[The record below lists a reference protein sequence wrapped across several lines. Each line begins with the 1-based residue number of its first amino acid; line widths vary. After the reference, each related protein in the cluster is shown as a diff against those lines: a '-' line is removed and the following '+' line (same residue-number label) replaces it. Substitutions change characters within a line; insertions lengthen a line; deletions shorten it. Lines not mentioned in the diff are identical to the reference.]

1 MRILNIIGVLN
12 GACALIVLA
21 AAMHLG
27 RATISEHGFET
38 MRMAA
43 YLQLGA
49 GAALLALA
57 NRGGRLNAIAGG
69 MIGAGAAIFAA
80 AIYGGTTIS
89 ETFYFAAPVGGILT
103 TLGWLALAFAKPTSA
118 TAPAPRHG

>member
-1 MRILNIIGVLN
+1 MRIVNIIGALN

-27 RATISEHGFET
+27 RSSISEHMFDT

-49 GAALLALA
+49 GAALFGLA
-57 NRGGRLNAIAGG
+57 NRTSALNVIAAGL
-69 MIGAGAAIFAA
+69 IGAGAAIFAG
-80 AIYGGTTIS
+80 AIYG
-89 ETFYFAAPVGGILT
+89 AAAFNNEAFFFGAPLGGALMIA
-103 TLGWLALAFAKPTSA
+103 GWITAAFTKP
-118 TAPAPRHG
+118 G